1 MSFKSQETL
10 QSVPSHLSK
19 RGRVDSDVESNGS
32 PHVLQS
38 KFPVILSINS
48 PMSKSFSD
56 FSFAQLNEFVKKL
69 ESLVK
74 PVNHTRIASRGDL
87 FIYPVNE
94 IQKNLILQLSPLTI
108 NDFVINISKTNAELE
123 CKGVKYG
130 APIYEPDK
138 SVSSL
143 LKVQGALEAVRVYK
157 TTPEGKTP
165 TRTWI

>member
-1 MSFKSQETL
+1 M
-10 QSVPSHLSK
+10 
-19 RGRVDSDVESNGS
+19 
-32 PHVLQS
+32 
-38 KFPVILSINS
+38 
-48 PMSKSFSD
+48 
-56 FSFAQLNEFVKKL
+56 
-69 ESLVK
+69 
-74 PVNHTRIASRGDL
+74 
-87 FIYPVNE
+87 
-94 IQKNLILQLSPLTI
+94 QKNLILQLSPLTI

-143 LKVQGALEAVRVYK
+143 LKEQGALEAVRVYK